1 MLLGNIVEIKVC
13 NRVIIAVEKA
23 QVKVL
28 CPIQVNPFLLV
39 RVIGGNFVWTDVV
52 VFQLLLLQQQLF
64 VLLLVDLNSIDVLVF
79 LRP

>member
-39 RVIGGNFVWTDVV
+39 RVIGGNFVRADVV
-52 VFQLLLLQQQLF
+52 VF
-64 VLLLVDLNSIDVLVF
+64 
-79 LRP
+79 